1 MLGIHNSFKAFL
13 VLCLSSKH
21 CSLRRR
27 RIWRHLQLALPERH
41 RLLRLIIVVVV
52 AAAPLFIRIQ
62 SFRCIIISFLSVCVT
77 FLYFLLFVCCAN
89 GRSVKYDYTS
99 TSSTRV
105 SWWTIHWQCI
115 RSMCVSVIRS
125 VAAALSLS
133 LTHKKEQSD
142 LAMSDANF
150 SSCHFNSFQL
160 LHVELANGGREVK
173 WQSLSRHPRLGGSG
187 RRLVSVD
194 LSREDLWTSLF
205 ISGYLH
211 AYIIDDCFWPFVLSA
226 SFAAYRLHQRLGNSG
241 EMTKASD
248 LSNNALWLPLVI
260 CFLSRWCCCSSS
272 SLFFSQQ
279 PNASILVR

>member
-1 MLGIHNSFKAFL
+1 MLITNHSSTLRQSVSSKIRLSTSHLFLFVFRQMLIVFSSVSLARAAPEEADNRSFFLSFPPSLSLCVAMLGIHNSFKAFL

-77 FLYFLLFVCCAN
+77 FLFFLLFVCCAN

-133 LTHKKEQSD
+133 
-142 LAMSDANF
+142 
-150 SSCHFNSFQL
+150 
-160 LHVELANGGREVK
+160 
-173 WQSLSRHPRLGGSG
+173 HP
-187 RRLVSVD
+187 
-194 LSREDLWTSLF
+194 
-205 ISGYLH
+205 
-211 AYIIDDCFWPFVLSA
+211 
-226 SFAAYRLHQRLGNSG
+226 
-241 EMTKASD
+241 
-248 LSNNALWLPLVI
+248 
-260 CFLSRWCCCSSS
+260 
-272 SLFFSQQ
+272 
-279 PNASILVR
+279 